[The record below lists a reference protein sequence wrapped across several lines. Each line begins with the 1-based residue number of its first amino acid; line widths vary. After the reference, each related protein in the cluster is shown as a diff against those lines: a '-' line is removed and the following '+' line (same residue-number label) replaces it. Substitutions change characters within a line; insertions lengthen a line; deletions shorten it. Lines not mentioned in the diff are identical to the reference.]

1 MKKIFLSL
9 FLVFAVSSVYGPCF
23 SFRLNAETTDT
34 LAGLAALKGADM
46 TLYSLYND
54 NLAHDRDKAME
65 YAELFLS
72 RVDSSSL
79 SPLLAPLYEELAS
92 WYELSRYK
100 FSKAIQFREKLLE
113 IYRGQS
119 DGYKEA
125 VTEYNLAKLYLKLGR
140 YDKTLALASKAS
152 RFFEEKSDY
161 MVQMMEC
168 YKLLGVVYATCRDY
182 GKSDE
187 YFQEY
192 AKAARIIGDS
202 VRLFIGMNNTAAFAS
217 SVGDT
222 TKTIRLLEESIELSK
237 RVRDTSWLVKLYI
250 NAAAAYTD
258 SHRYDTAEE
267 YLRKASPLVNTD
279 ELWGHWWLNYGSLYI
294 AKEDYQSAVKAFE
307 KAASYYSK
315 GEFYT
320 ILPGIYATLNEL
332 YAGMGD
338 TVMAYRNLSSMYDV
352 ESNVDK
358 DVMLLELFREKNE
371 IELSKERESLEFDRE
386 KSRLFGTIALFAI
399 IVAVLAVS
407 LILGKRASAIKKE
420 EIEVAKS
427 REISEIKKNQQFRT
441 DMILRGAI
449 DKLQGLA
456 LEAKTSS
463 ERNRINTIIGELRN
477 SKDEDSWK
485 EVEQYVPE
493 FNSTFFKN
501 LIKDFPDLSINESRL
516 CVFLNRN
523 LSTKQ
528 ISEITRQSPESINV
542 ARTRLRK
549 KLGLTGNDMSIQE
562 FLRKY
567 NQ

>member
-140 YDKTLALASKAS
+140 YDKTLALASRAS
-152 RFFEEKSDY
+152 RFFEERSDY

-217 SVGDT
+217 SVG
-222 TKTIRLLEESIELSK
+222 IPR
-237 RVRDTSWLVKLYI
+237 RR
-250 NAAAAYTD
+250 
-258 SHRYDTAEE
+258 
-267 YLRKASPLVNTD
+267 
-279 ELWGHWWLNYGSLYI
+279 
-294 AKEDYQSAVKAFE
+294 
-307 KAASYYSK
+307 
-315 GEFYT
+315 
-320 ILPGIYATLNEL
+320 
-332 YAGMGD
+332 
-338 TVMAYRNLSSMYDV
+338 
-352 ESNVDK
+352 
-358 DVMLLELFREKNE
+358 
-371 IELSKERESLEFDRE
+371 
-386 KSRLFGTIALFAI
+386 
-399 IVAVLAVS
+399 
-407 LILGKRASAIKKE
+407 
-420 EIEVAKS
+420 
-427 REISEIKKNQQFRT
+427 
-441 DMILRGAI
+441 
-449 DKLQGLA
+449 
-456 LEAKTSS
+456 
-463 ERNRINTIIGELRN
+463 
-477 SKDEDSWK
+477 
-485 EVEQYVPE
+485 
-493 FNSTFFKN
+493 
-501 LIKDFPDLSINESRL
+501 
-516 CVFLNRN
+516 
-523 LSTKQ
+523 
-528 ISEITRQSPESINV
+528 
-542 ARTRLRK
+542 
-549 KLGLTGNDMSIQE
+549 
-562 FLRKY
+562 
-567 NQ
+567 